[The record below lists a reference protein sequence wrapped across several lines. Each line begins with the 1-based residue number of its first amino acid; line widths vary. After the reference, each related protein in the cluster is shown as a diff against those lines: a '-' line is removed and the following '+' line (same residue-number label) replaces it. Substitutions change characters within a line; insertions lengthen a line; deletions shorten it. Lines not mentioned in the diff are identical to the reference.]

1 MSSNYQD
8 VQRFRAEAKKGQS
21 VISLVFIY
29 RTRGEGGMCIALA
42 VCQTKIRGAIGW
54 GGISPMEAIG

>member
-1 MSSNYQD
+1 MSRD
-8 VQRFRAEAKKGQS
+8 FEQRQKKGQS
-21 VISLVFIY
+21 VISPVFIY